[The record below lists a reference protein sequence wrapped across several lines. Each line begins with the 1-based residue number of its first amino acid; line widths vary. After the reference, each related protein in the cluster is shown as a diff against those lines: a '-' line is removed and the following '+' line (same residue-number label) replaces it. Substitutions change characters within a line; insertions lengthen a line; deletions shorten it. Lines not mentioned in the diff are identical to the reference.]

1 MLVWISI
8 LKKHYEVKMKILVIG
23 HGRFAEGIKSV
34 ANIIVGDLS
43 EVTFMNTFVDD
54 IDFHV
59 ELDNY
64 FSKNNNVLV
73 LTDLFGG
80 SVNQAIIQY
89 ITKVNINIITG
100 INIPLIL
107 EILLSNT
114 IGNDLDFRQII
125 SSAKEQ
131 IVFVNDM
138 LENLNNEEGELIW
151 L

>member
-1 MLVWISI
+1 
-8 LKKHYEVKMKILVIG
+8 MKILVIG

-43 EVTFMNTFVDD
+43 EVTFMNTYVDD
-54 IDFHV
+54 IDFHI

-64 FSKNNNVLV
+64 FSENKNVLV

-89 ITKVNINIITG
+89 ITKVNIDVITG

-107 EILLSNT
+107 EILISNT
-114 IGNDLDFRQII
+114 TGNNLDFRQII

-131 IVFVNDM
+131 IVYVNDM
-138 LENLNNEEGELIW
+138 LENLNNEEGEFI
-151 L
+151 

>member
-1 MLVWISI
+1 
-8 LKKHYEVKMKILVIG
+8 MKILVIG

-43 EVTFMNTFVDD
+43 EVTFMNTYVDD

-64 FSKNNNVLV
+64 FSKNNKVLV

-80 SVNQAIIQY
+80 SVNQDIIQY

-138 LENLNNEEGELIW
+138 LENLNNEEGELI
-151 L
+151 

>member
-1 MLVWISI
+1 
-8 LKKHYEVKMKILVIG
+8 MKILVIG

-43 EVTFMNTFVDD
+43 EVTFMNTYVDD
-54 IDFHV
+54 IDFHI

-64 FSKNNNVLV
+64 FSENKNVLV

-89 ITKVNINIITG
+89 ITKVNIDVITG

-107 EILLSNT
+107 EILIFNT
-114 IGNDLDFRQII
+114 TGNHLDFRQII

-131 IVFVNDM
+131 ILYVNDM
-138 LENLNNEEGELIW
+138 LDNLNNEEGELI
-151 L
+151 

>member
-1 MLVWISI
+1 
-8 LKKHYEVKMKILVIG
+8 MKILVIG

-43 EVTFMNTFVDD
+43 EVTFMNTYVDD
-54 IDFHV
+54 IDFHI

-64 FSKNNNVLV
+64 FSENKNVLV

-89 ITKVNINIITG
+89 ITKVNIDVITG

-107 EILLSNT
+107 EILISNT
-114 IGNDLDFRQII
+114 TGNNLDFRQII

-131 IVFVNDM
+131 IVYVNDM
-138 LENLNNEEGELIW
+138 LEKLNNEEGELI
-151 L
+151 

>member
-1 MLVWISI
+1 
-8 LKKHYEVKMKILVIG
+8 MKILVIG

-43 EVTFMNTFVDD
+43 EVTFMNTYVDD

-64 FSKNNNVLV
+64 FSENKNVLV

-89 ITKVNINIITG
+89 ITKVNIDVITG

-107 EILLSNT
+107 EILISNT
-114 IGNDLDFRQII
+114 TGNNLDFRQII

-131 IVFVNDM
+131 IVYVNHM
-138 LENLNNEEGELIW
+138 LENLNNEEGELI
-151 L
+151 

>member
-1 MLVWISI
+1 
-8 LKKHYEVKMKILVIG
+8 MKILVIG

-43 EVTFMNTFVDD
+43 EVTFMNTYVDD
-54 IDFHV
+54 IDFHI

-64 FSKNNNVLV
+64 FSENKNVLA

-89 ITKVNINIITG
+89 ITKVNIDVITG

-107 EILLSNT
+107 EILISNT
-114 IGNDLDFRQII
+114 TGNNLDFRRII

-131 IVFVNDM
+131 IVYVNDM
-138 LENLNNEEGELIW
+138 LENLNNEEGELI
-151 L
+151 

>member
-1 MLVWISI
+1 
-8 LKKHYEVKMKILVIG
+8 MKILVIG

-43 EVTFMNTFVDD
+43 EVTFMNTYVDD

-64 FSKNNNVLV
+64 FSENKNVLV

-89 ITKVNINIITG
+89 ITKVNIDVITG

-107 EILLSNT
+107 EILISNT
-114 IGNDLDFRQII
+114 TGNNLVFRQII

-131 IVFVNDM
+131 IVYVNDM
-138 LENLNNEEGELIW
+138 LENLNNEEGELI
-151 L
+151 

>member
-1 MLVWISI
+1 
-8 LKKHYEVKMKILVIG
+8 MKILVIG

-138 LENLNNEEGELIW
+138 LENLNNEEGELI
-151 L
+151 

>member
-1 MLVWISI
+1 
-8 LKKHYEVKMKILVIG
+8 MKILIIG
-23 HGRFAEGIKSV
+23 HGRFAEGIKSA

-43 EVTFMNTFVDD
+43 EVTFMNTYVDD

-64 FSKNNNVLV
+64 FSENKNVLV
-73 LTDLFGG
+73 LTDLLGG

-89 ITKVNINIITG
+89 ITKVNIDVITG

-107 EILLSNT
+107 EILISNT
-114 IGNDLDFRQII
+114 TGNNLDFRQII

-131 IVFVNDM
+131 IVYVNDM
-138 LENLNNEEGELIW
+138 LENLNNEEGELI
-151 L
+151 

>member
-1 MLVWISI
+1 
-8 LKKHYEVKMKILVIG
+8 MKILVIG

-64 FSKNNNVLV
+64 FSKNNKVLV

-80 SVNQAIIQY
+80 SVNQDIIQY

-114 IGNDLDFRQII
+114 TGNDLDFRQII

-138 LENLNNEEGELIW
+138 LENLNNEEGELI
-151 L
+151 

>member
-1 MLVWISI
+1 
-8 LKKHYEVKMKILVIG
+8 MKILVIG

-34 ANIIVGDLS
+34 AIIIVGDLS
-43 EVTFMNTFVDD
+43 EVTFMNTYVDD

-64 FSKNNNVLV
+64 FSQNKNVLV

-89 ITKVNINIITG
+89 ITKVNIDVITG

-107 EILLSNT
+107 EILISNT
-114 IGNDLDFRQII
+114 TGNNLDFRQII

-131 IVFVNDM
+131 IVYVNDM
-138 LENLNNEEGELIW
+138 LENLNNEEGELI
-151 L
+151 

>member
-1 MLVWISI
+1 
-8 LKKHYEVKMKILVIG
+8 MKILVIG

-43 EVTFMNTFVDD
+43 EVTFMNTYVDD

-64 FSKNNNVLV
+64 FSENKNVLV

-89 ITKVNINIITG
+89 ITKVNIDVITG

-107 EILLSNT
+107 EILISNT
-114 IGNDLDFRQII
+114 TGNNLDFRRII

-131 IVFVNDM
+131 IVYVNDM
-138 LENLNNEEGELIW
+138 LENLNNEEGELI
-151 L
+151 

>member
-1 MLVWISI
+1 
-8 LKKHYEVKMKILVIG
+8 MKILVIG
-23 HGRFAEGIKSV
+23 HGRFAEGIKSI

-43 EVTFMNTFVDD
+43 EVTFMNTYVDD
-54 IDFHV
+54 IDFHI

-64 FSKNNNVLV
+64 FSENKNVLV

-89 ITKVNINIITG
+89 ITKVNIDVITG

-107 EILLSNT
+107 EILISNT
-114 IGNDLDFRQII
+114 TGNHLDFRQII

-131 IVFVNDM
+131 ILYVNDM
-138 LENLNNEEGELIW
+138 LDNLNNEEGELI
-151 L
+151 

>member
-1 MLVWISI
+1 
-8 LKKHYEVKMKILVIG
+8 MKILVIG
-23 HGRFAEGIKSV
+23 HGRFAEGVKS
-34 ANIIVGDLS
+34 AAQIIVGDLS
-43 EVTFMNTFVDD
+43 EVTFMNTYVDD

-64 FSKNNNVLV
+64 FSENKNVLV

-89 ITKVNINIITG
+89 ITKVNIDVITG

-107 EILLSNT
+107 EILISNT
-114 IGNDLDFRQII
+114 TGNNLDFRQII

-131 IVFVNDM
+131 IVYVNDM
-138 LENLNNEEGELIW
+138 LENLNNEEGELI
-151 L
+151 

>member
-1 MLVWISI
+1 
-8 LKKHYEVKMKILVIG
+8 MKILVIG

-43 EVTFMNTFVDD
+43 EVTFMNTYVDD
-54 IDFHV
+54 IDFHI

-64 FSKNNNVLV
+64 FSENKNVLV

-89 ITKVNINIITG
+89 ITKVNIDVITG

-107 EILLSNT
+107 EILISNT
-114 IGNDLDFRQII
+114 TGNNLDFRQII

-131 IVFVNDM
+131 IVYVNDM
-138 LENLNNEEGELIW
+138 LKNLNNEEGELI
-151 L
+151 

>member
-1 MLVWISI
+1 
-8 LKKHYEVKMKILVIG
+8 MKILVIG

-43 EVTFMNTFVDD
+43 EVTFMNTYVDD

-64 FSKNNNVLV
+64 FSQNKNVLV

-89 ITKVNINIITG
+89 ITKVNIDVITG

-107 EILLSNT
+107 EILISNT
-114 IGNDLDFRQII
+114 TGNNLDFRQII

-131 IVFVNDM
+131 IVYVNDM
-138 LENLNNEEGELIW
+138 LENLNNEEGELI
-151 L
+151 

>member
-1 MLVWISI
+1 
-8 LKKHYEVKMKILVIG
+8 MKILVIG

-43 EVTFMNTFVDD
+43 EVTFMNTYVDD

-89 ITKVNINIITG
+89 ITKVNIDVITG

-125 SSAKEQ
+125 FSAKEQ

-138 LENLNNEEGELIW
+138 LENLNNEEGELI
-151 L
+151 

>member
-1 MLVWISI
+1 
-8 LKKHYEVKMKILVIG
+8 MKILVIG

-43 EVTFMNTFVDD
+43 EVTFMNTYVDD

-64 FSKNNNVLV
+64 FSENKNVLV

-89 ITKVNINIITG
+89 ITKVNIDVITG

-107 EILLSNT
+107 EILISNT
-114 IGNDLDFRQII
+114 TGNNLNFRQII

-131 IVFVNDM
+131 IVYVNDM
-138 LENLNNEEGELIW
+138 LENLNNEEGELI
-151 L
+151 

>member
-1 MLVWISI
+1 
-8 LKKHYEVKMKILVIG
+8 MKILVMG

-43 EVTFMNTFVDD
+43 EVTFMNTYVDD
-54 IDFHV
+54 IDFHI

-64 FSKNNNVLV
+64 FSENKNVLV

-89 ITKVNINIITG
+89 ITKVNIDVITG

-107 EILLSNT
+107 EILISNT
-114 IGNDLDFRQII
+114 TGNNLDFRQII

-131 IVFVNDM
+131 IVYVNDM
-138 LENLNNEEGELIW
+138 LENLNNEEGELI
-151 L
+151 

>member
-1 MLVWISI
+1 
-8 LKKHYEVKMKILVIG
+8 MKILVIG

-43 EVTFMNTFVDD
+43 EVTFMNTYVDD
-54 IDFHV
+54 IDFHI

-64 FSKNNNVLV
+64 FSENKNVLV

-89 ITKVNINIITG
+89 ITKVNIDVITG

-107 EILLSNT
+107 EILISNT
-114 IGNDLDFRQII
+114 TGNHLDFRQII

-131 IVFVNDM
+131 ILYVNDM
-138 LENLNNEEGELIW
+138 LDNLNNEEGELI
-151 L
+151 

>member
-1 MLVWISI
+1 
-8 LKKHYEVKMKILVIG
+8 MKILVIG

-43 EVTFMNTFVDD
+43 EVTFMNTYVDD
-54 IDFHV
+54 IDFHI

-64 FSKNNNVLV
+64 FSENKNVLV

-89 ITKVNINIITG
+89 ITKVNIDVITG

-107 EILLSNT
+107 EILISNT
-114 IGNDLDFRQII
+114 TGNNLDFRQII

-131 IVFVNDM
+131 IVYVNDM
-138 LENLNNEEGELIW
+138 LENLNNEEGELI
-151 L
+151 

>member
-1 MLVWISI
+1 
-8 LKKHYEVKMKILVIG
+8 MKILVIG

-43 EVTFMNTFVDD
+43 EVTFMNTYVDD
-54 IDFHV
+54 IDFHI

-64 FSKNNNVLV
+64 FSENKNVLV

-89 ITKVNINIITG
+89 ITKVNIDVITG

-107 EILLSNT
+107 EILISNT
-114 IGNDLDFRQII
+114 TGNNLDFRQII

-131 IVFVNDM
+131 ILYVNDM
-138 LENLNNEEGELIW
+138 LDNLNNEEGELI
-151 L
+151 

>member
-1 MLVWISI
+1 
-8 LKKHYEVKMKILVIG
+8 MKILVIG

-43 EVTFMNTFVDD
+43 EVTFMNTYVDD

-64 FSKNNNVLV
+64 FSENKNVLV

-89 ITKVNINIITG
+89 ITKVNIDVITG

-107 EILLSNT
+107 EILISNT
-114 IGNDLDFRQII
+114 TGNNLDFRQII

-131 IVFVNDM
+131 ILYVNDM
-138 LENLNNEEGELIW
+138 LDNLNNEEGELI
-151 L
+151 

>member
-1 MLVWISI
+1 
-8 LKKHYEVKMKILVIG
+8 MKILVIG
-23 HGRFAEGIKSV
+23 HGRFAEGIKSI

-43 EVTFMNTFVDD
+43 EVTFMNTYVDD
-54 IDFHV
+54 IDFHI

-64 FSKNNNVLV
+64 FSENKNVLV

-89 ITKVNINIITG
+89 ITKENIDVITG

-107 EILLSNT
+107 EILISNT
-114 IGNDLDFRQII
+114 TGNNLDFRQII

-131 IVFVNDM
+131 IVYVNDM
-138 LENLNNEEGELIW
+138 LENLNNEEGELI
-151 L
+151 

>member
-1 MLVWISI
+1 
-8 LKKHYEVKMKILVIG
+8 MKILVIG

-43 EVTFMNTFVDD
+43 EVTFMNTYVDD

-64 FSKNNNVLV
+64 FSENKNVLV

-89 ITKVNINIITG
+89 ITKVNIDVITG

-107 EILLSNT
+107 EILISNT
-114 IGNDLDFRQII
+114 TGNNLDFRQII
-125 SSAKEQ
+125 SNAKEQ
-131 IVFVNDM
+131 IVYVNDM
-138 LENLNNEEGELIW
+138 LENLNNEEGELI
-151 L
+151 

>member
-1 MLVWISI
+1 
-8 LKKHYEVKMKILVIG
+8 MKILVIG

-34 ANIIVGDLS
+34 ANIIVGDLA
-43 EVTFMNTFVDD
+43 EVTFMNTYVDD

-64 FSKNNNVLV
+64 FSENKNVLV

-89 ITKVNINIITG
+89 ITKVNIDVITG

-107 EILLSNT
+107 EILISNT
-114 IGNDLDFRQII
+114 TGNNLDFRQII

-131 IVFVNDM
+131 IVYVNDM
-138 LENLNNEEGELIW
+138 LEKLNNEEGELI
-151 L
+151 